1 MSRESTG
8 PIGECTKRGTRPNS
22 INWSMYSFF
31 HKLARS
37 LPHGGYWGDWRTF
50 HQMSLTLQILVSF
63 RTWMMLLIIWRSLM
77 TLGNS
82 PSSISLP
89 SYWLYGEL
97 VHRAMVE
104 LVHESTTSHLADSL
118 SASDQWP
125 PVQNMRRKRWSI
137 SECVKRVNNISVTVN
152 TEHGSI
158 ICVAIVWLRSVEF
171 HKINPMIGMGGA
183 PASLLTVVKCEIW
196 PSTILI

>member
-1 MSRESTG
+1 MSNESTG
-8 PIGECTKRGTRPNS
+8 PIGECTKRGTRPR
-22 INWSMYSFF
+22 SMYSFF

-50 HQMSLTLQILVSF
+50 HRMSLTLQVLVSF
-63 RTWMMLLIIWRSLM
+63 RTWMLLLIIWRSLM

-97 VHRAMVE
+97 VHRSTVKLVQE
-104 LVHESTTSHLADSL
+104 LTTSHLADSL

-125 PVQNMRRKRWSI
+125 PVQNMLRMRWSI
-137 SECVKRVNNISVTVN
+137 RECVKWVNNITVTVK
-152 TEHGSI
+152 TEHGSN
-158 ICVAIVWLRSVEF
+158 ICVTIV
-171 HKINPMIGMGGA
+171 
-183 PASLLTVVKCEIW
+183 
-196 PSTILI
+196 